1 VKWFGSPWPSSANP
15 APVCDPAD
23 RIPVPLGMRCV
34 RCEKGFT
41 LNDQGFEL
49 PLVDEGRRVR
59 AVYYHKGCFLRE
71 VGVVRDV
78 ADAPSAPAPK
88 DEAVPMPTPAED
100 AKALRDELNRVAD
113 ERRERAKA
121 AKDSKDTK

>member
-1 VKWFGSPWPSSANP
+1 MKWFGSVSWG

-23 RIPVPLGMRCV
+23 RTPVPLGMRCI
-34 RCEKGFT
+34 RCGKGFT

-49 PLVDEGRRVR
+49 PYVDAGRVR

-78 ADAPSAPAPK
+78 ADAHPPAPK
-88 DEAVPMPTPAED
+88 GDEAAPTPTPAED
-100 AKALRDELNRVAD
+100 AKALRDELTRVAE
-113 ERRERAKA
+113 ERRARGEGK
-121 AKDSKDTK
+121 K